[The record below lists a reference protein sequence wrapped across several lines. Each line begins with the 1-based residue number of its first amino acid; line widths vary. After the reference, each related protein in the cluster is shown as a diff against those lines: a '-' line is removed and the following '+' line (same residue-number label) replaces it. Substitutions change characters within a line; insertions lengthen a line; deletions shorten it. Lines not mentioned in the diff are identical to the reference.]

1 MRFSRAV
8 RLCGTLQYLVAT
20 VSGLGPALAPR
31 VQLAARIGRPRPQPR
46 PHAHDPTPTL
56 QSPVQAPP
64 TILLAPPQEAPFASL
79 ARRPLA
85 DLLPDPTPIPR
96 GPAPLPSVEHP
107 KRPPPPSSFPIPSSH
122 RCPQP
127 PCPCPLSADAV
138 HRHSD
143 LRPRAHPEPRFEWA
157 GVGRVVAGRSRG
169 LEAGRGERRD
179 SSRREESYFTPRKAP
194 GQ

>member
-20 VSGLGPALAPR
+20 VSGLRPVLAPR
-31 VQLAARIGRPRPQPR
+31 VQLASNIGRSRPQPR
-46 PHAHDPTPTL
+46 PHPHDPTPTL
-56 QSPVQAPP
+56 HSLVQAPP
-64 TILLAPPQEAPFASL
+64 TILLAPPQEALFASL
-79 ARRPLA
+79 GRRPPA
-85 DLLPDPTPIPR
+85 DLRPDPTPIPH
-96 GPAPLPSVEHP
+96 GPAHLPSVKYP
-107 KRPPPPSSFPIPSSH
+107 SCPPPPSSFSIPSSH

-127 PCPCPLSADAV
+127 PCPYPLSADAL

-157 GVGRVVAGRSRG
+157 GVGRMVAGRSQG
-169 LEAGRGERRD
+169 LEAGRGEGRD
-179 SSRREESYFTPRKAP
+179 SSRREESYFIPRKAP